1 MGIFSCDAALR
12 SAAMSLEC
20 FRHGNFLESVKQHSD
35 AGIILQETWILMF
48 FRGYFSQGDE
58 RYFIEPLSPTNR
70 DEQEHAL
77 FKHDPE
83 AKKTNVTCGTDDLLW
98 THVALPAISVV
109 VCIPFF
115 FYVDWSRVS

>member
-1 MGIFSCDAALR
+1 
-12 SAAMSLEC
+12 
-20 FRHGNFLESVKQHSD
+20 
-35 AGIILQETWILMF
+35 MF

-83 AKKTNVTCGTDDLLW
+83 AKKTNATCGRDDLLW
-98 THVALPAISVV
+98 AHVARSATSLV

-115 FYVDWSRVS
+115 FIWNGLMYPVLSVLGSSLSNYTLLKFCSHC